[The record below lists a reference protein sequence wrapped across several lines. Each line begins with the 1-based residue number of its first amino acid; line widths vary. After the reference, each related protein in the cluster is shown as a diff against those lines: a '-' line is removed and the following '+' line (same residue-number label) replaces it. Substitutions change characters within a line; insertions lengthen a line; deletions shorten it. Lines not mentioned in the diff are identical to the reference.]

1 MPGEARGRHMAEYH
15 GDIMYRVK
23 PAYRPKDH
31 GRLAIGLILLA
42 TLGMTGIHQFYLGN
56 HKLGYAHLVLILLM
70 VPTIFSLSL
79 LLTLLGIQIL
89 MLLGEAVLMVIEET

>member
-1 MPGEARGRHMAEYH
+1 MAEYH

-31 GRLAIGLILLA
+31 GRLAIALILLI

-56 HKLGYAHLVLILLM
+56 HRTGYAHLVLLLLM
-70 VPTIFSLSL
+70 IPAIFSFSL

-89 MLLGEAVLMVIEET
+89 MLLGEAVLIAIEES